1 MRGETDVR
9 QGLFGLASAGLAL
22 TTATALPAQTQAV
35 DKPDAIVCQ
44 LVDCDDGG
52 PNAAV
57 GDQGGQPRQVR
68 RGETRGFSLARPK
81 SAPAAE
87 PAGNAPAA
95 RNVTVANRTRA
106 KGAAAPARGQYDLR
120 VSFLTGSDQVNPR
133 SKAQVEAFAAALKD
147 PRLASRRV
155 RIEGHTD
162 STGNAAKNQ
171 DLSQRRARA
180 IADMLLADGVE
191 SGRLD
196 VQGYGSSRP
205 IPGTAASNGVN
216 RRVVAVL
223 VK

>member
-1 MRGETDVR
+1 MRQR
-9 QGLFGLASAGLAL
+9 FYGLVATGLAL
-22 TTATALPAQTQAV
+22 TTPAMLPAQTQAV

-44 LVDCDDGG
+44 LVDCDDAT
-52 PNAAV
+52 PDAAT
-57 GDQGGQPRQVR
+57 GDAGDRPRQVR

-81 SAPAAE
+81 SATAADPAAGASASRN
-87 PAGNAPAA
+87 AGVASAPARA
-95 RNVTVANRTRA
+95 RPKA
-106 KGAAAPARGQYDLR
+106 KAPARGQYDLR

-133 SKAQVEAFAAALKD
+133 SKAQVDAFAAALKD

-162 STGNAAKNQ
+162 SVGSAASNQ
-171 DLSQRRARA
+171 DLSERRAHA
-180 IADMLLADGVE
+180 IADMLVADGVE
-191 SGRLD
+191 AGRLD
-196 VQGYGSSRP
+196 VQGYGSTKP

>member
-1 MRGETDVR
+1 MNKAI
-9 QGLFGLASAGLAL
+9 FGLTSAALAL
-22 TTATALPAQTQAV
+22 TSATALPAQTQAV
-35 DKPDAIVCQ
+35 DKPDTIVCQ
-44 LVDCDDGG
+44 LVDCGDAAPDG
-52 PNAAV
+52 AAAAT
-57 GDQGGQPRQVR
+57 GDRPRQVR

-81 SAPAAE
+81 SAPAE
-87 PAGNAPAA
+87 TTAGAPATRGNVA
-95 RNVTVANRTRA
+95 IAAPATRNRPKA
-106 KGAAAPARGQYDLR
+106 GAAAPARGQYDLR

-162 STGNAAKNQ
+162 SVGSAAKNQ
-171 DLSQRRARA
+171 DLSERRARA

-191 SGRLD
+191 TGRLD
-196 VQGYGSSRP
+196 VQGYGSTKP
-205 IPGTAASNGVN
+205 LPGTAASNGAN

>member
-1 MRGETDVR
+1 VR
-9 QGLFGLASAGLAL
+9 QGFYGLVATGIAL
-22 TTATALPAQTQAV
+22 TIPTTLQAQTQAV

-44 LVDCDDGG
+44 LVDCDDAT
-52 PNAAV
+52 PDAAAPA
-57 GDQGGQPRQVR
+57 GDAADRPRQVR
-68 RGETRGFSLARPK
+68 RSETRGFSLARPK
-81 SAPAAE
+81 SATGGDTA
-87 PAGNAPAA
+87 
-95 RNVTVANRTRA
+95 
-106 KGAAAPARGQYDLR
+106 AAAPRNVAVASAPARARPKPRAAARGQYDLR

-133 SKAQVEAFAAALKD
+133 SKAQVDAFAAALKD

-162 STGNAAKNQ
+162 SVGNAASNQ
-171 DLSQRRARA
+171 DLSERRAHA

-191 SGRLD
+191 TGRLD
-196 VQGYGSSRP
+196 VQGYGSTKP